1 MSNALRTSKR
11 TNPVK
16 VMLTDEELLD
26 VQRQALA
33 QDLSPGEIV
42 RKNCMAFMWGILGT
56 ADRRRQ
62 RNRGADEELI
72 GADFHDSAFIDG
84 TPREPRAR
92 RRQGIDT
99 Y

>member
-1 MSNALRTSKR
+1 MRTSSHSKR

-16 VMLTDEELLD
+16 IMLTDEELLD
-26 VQRQALA
+26 VQRQAIA
-33 QDLSPGEIV
+33 QDMTPGEVV

-72 GADFHDSAFIDG
+72 GRDFHDSGFVDG
-84 TPREPRAR
+84 TPAEPRAR
-92 RRQGIDT
+92 RGFDG

>member
-33 QDLSPGEIV
+33 QDLSAGEVV

-72 GADFHDSAFIDG
+72 GADFSDSAFIDG
-84 TPREPRAR
+84 TPSEPRAR
-92 RRQGIDT
+92 RFAGRDD
-99 Y
+99 

>member
-33 QDLSPGEIV
+33 QDLTAGEVV
-42 RKNCMAFMWGILGT
+42 RRNCMAFMWGILGT

-62 RNRGADEELI
+62 RNRGADEELT
-72 GADFHDSAFIDG
+72 GADFADSAFVDG
-84 TPREPRAR
+84 TASEPRAR
-92 RRQGIDT
+92 RGMGRDD
-99 Y
+99 